1 MAQNQLPPQAYTAE
15 IIARAYEWLKS
26 QPVSVQEMAKSADT
40 LVALYMKAKRA
51 NLAGKERQS
60 TESFQSD
67 LKNLSEKMKNFGDF
81 SEIEKRVE
89 SQVNDHLGIS
99 QSRQEPVAVRPQFA
113 NSASLQNTAYQSNAS
128 LPTPPQTPMA
138 AQPTPQVVAQPAA
151 PIVPQNAQQTA
162 SPAAVAQSGRSLD
175 LRTQQIL
182 VTVQNAFNLSSP
194 DEALRLLVQVGY
206 SKIRD
211 QLPQ

>member
-1 MAQNQLPPQAYTAE
+1 LAQNQLPPQAYTAE

-26 QPVSVQEMAKSADT
+26 QPISVQEMAKSADT

-51 NLAGKERQS
+51 NLAGKEKQS

-89 SQVNDHLGIS
+89 SQVNDHLGLG
-99 QSRQEPVAVRPQFA
+99 QSRQEAPAVRPQFA
-113 NSASLQNTAYQSNAS
+113 NSASLQNTGYQSNAS
-128 LPTPPQTPMA
+128 LPTPPQTPIVAQTTPQAM
-138 AQPTPQVVAQPAA
+138 AQP
-151 PIVPQNAQQTA
+151 IVSAMPQNAQQTA
-162 SPAAVAQSGRSLD
+162 NSTAVAQSGRSLD

-194 DEALRLLVQVGY
+194 DEALRLIVQVGY
-206 SKIRD
+206 NKLRD